1 MTEASGATTVAHTTP
16 ARRAI
21 RLEYATLGWNSLE
34 AVVAV
39 ASGILAASVAL
50 TGFGLDSGIELVSAA
65 IVLVRL
71 RALLRAGEPD
81 ERKEHLA
88 LRAVAGCFF
97 ALAAYVAVVAAI
109 SLVRTV
115 HPATSPSGI
124 AITAGALLVM
134 PGLSLSKRRV
144 ADRLSTAGYGGA
156 AALVRADAAETML
169 CASIAVTTLL
179 GVGLDAALGWWW
191 ADPVAS
197 LVIVYFAFQE
207 GREAWKGDLC
217 CD

>member
-1 MTEASGATTVAHTTP
+1 MTKAPTVTTVTHAEP
-16 ARRAI
+16 ARQAL

-65 IVLVRL
+65 IVLLRL

-81 ERKEHLA
+81 EAKEHLA

-97 ALAAYVAVVAAI
+97 ALAAYIAAAAAF

-115 HPATSPSGI
+115 HPAASPSGI

-169 CASIAVTTLL
+169 CASMSVTTLL

-191 ADPVAS
+191 ADPVAG
-197 LVIVYFAFQE
+197 LAIVYFAIKE